1 MNLQFYLEK
10 LQASDEFKNFIRENP
25 KAFSCSGFFVIDK
38 KGSDNKQ
45 HFDYCLPDSK
55 EIFSFQVEDGIKK
68 IKMENI
74 GERIPEKIS
83 LNYEIDFERVEKII
97 QGEMW
102 EKGVKKEI
110 QKIMISLQNLNKKD
124 FLICTVFVSGLGIL
138 KATISLPDM
147 RVVDFDSKS
156 FFDMV
161 NVFKKK

>member
-1 MNLQFYLEK
+1 
-10 LQASDEFKNFIRENP
+10 
-25 KAFSCSGFFVIDK
+25 
-38 KGSDNKQ
+38 
-45 HFDYCLPDSK
+45 
-55 EIFSFQVEDGIKK
+55 
-68 IKMENI
+68 
-74 GERIPEKIS
+74 
-83 LNYEIDFERVEKII
+83 LNYEIDFKRVEKII

-147 RVVDFDSKS
+147 KVVDFDSKS